1 MDADMLDENRIRLMT
16 KLAICEK
23 KGIEKD
29 IQISGYYKKDY
40 ASLKKMD
47 YADRD
52 HNRIWTGSSII
63 CSMCIRYVIRGSY
76 VYKAGIAGCDRG
88 RSLSCVTDFVWNR
101 GWIFL

>member
-1 MDADMLDENRIRLMT
+1 
-16 KLAICEK
+16 
-23 KGIEKD
+23 
-29 IQISGYYKKDY
+29 
-40 ASLKKMD
+40 MD

-101 GWIFL
+101 GWIFYKRKHQKAKENVRSYYRGLVKLEKVSKRRKAEHE